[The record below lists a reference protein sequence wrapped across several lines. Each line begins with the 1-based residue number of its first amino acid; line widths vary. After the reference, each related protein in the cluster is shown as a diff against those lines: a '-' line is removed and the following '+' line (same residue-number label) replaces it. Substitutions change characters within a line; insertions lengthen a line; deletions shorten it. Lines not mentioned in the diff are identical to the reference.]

1 MEAVYAVHTLMEAVL
16 GVIKLRGRY
25 AHESPT
31 ERGER
36 SRMYVRHHAS
46 SLIALTVLG
55 GYVWWRD
62 LVWSETGWLASLV
75 LGIFHGGA
83 VCAFLWAWACGAIPM
98 AKVIAPHAPFALA
111 FLWHVARYDFE

>member
-1 MEAVYAVHTLMEAVL
+1 MEAVYAVHTLIEAAL

-25 AHESPT
+25 AHESPN

-36 SRMYVRHHAS
+36 SQMYVRHHAS

-55 GYVWWRD
+55 AYVWWRG

-83 VCAFLWAWACGAIPM
+83 VCAFLWAWVCGAIPM
-98 AKVIAPHAPFALA
+98 AKVIVPHAPFAVA
-111 FLWHVARYDFE
+111 FLWHCSV